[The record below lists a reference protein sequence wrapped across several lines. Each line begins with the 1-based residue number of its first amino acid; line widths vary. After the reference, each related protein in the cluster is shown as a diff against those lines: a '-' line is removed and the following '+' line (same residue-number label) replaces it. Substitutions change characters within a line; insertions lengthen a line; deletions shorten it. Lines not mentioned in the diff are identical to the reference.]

1 MSHYLSLESQ
11 TLLMHRVSS
20 VKMQIF
26 LQRSPGLLLCIRRI
40 PRVAVVESIAVV
52 PVAAVRLPLAQTYPA
67 EFPSTVLIATS
78 HMVAASV
85 LLDCHLE

>member
-1 MSHYLSLESQ
+1 MSHYLSLKSQ

-52 PVAAVRLPLAQTYPA
+52 RVAAVRLPLAQTYPA
-67 EFPSTVLIATS
+67 ELGSATLLAAG
-78 HMVAASV
+78 HMIAASV